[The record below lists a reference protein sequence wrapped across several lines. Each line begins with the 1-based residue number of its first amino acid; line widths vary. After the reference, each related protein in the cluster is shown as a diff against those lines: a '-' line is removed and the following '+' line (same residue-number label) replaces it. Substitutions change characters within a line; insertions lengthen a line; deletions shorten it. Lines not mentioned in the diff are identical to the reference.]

1 MDLSF
6 TKRIAKSG
14 ADLMAGIYATA
25 FDAITVNRYSS
36 STSAAGAVTRDLD
49 ATFDTGARRRPFSGG
64 YDVAVIT
71 GTLANKQYRK
81 YEMVAG
87 TAVTFVPV
95 PNDEV
100 VVEGESWN
108 VVGCSP
114 VDDGGVQITYSLIV
128 VKK

>member
-6 TKRIAKSG
+6 VKRIAKSG
-14 ADLMAGIYATA
+14 ADMIAGIYATA
-25 FDAITVNRYSS
+25 FDAITVNRY
-36 STSAAGAVTRDLD
+36 TTTVDAAGKATRVLSD
-49 ATFDTGARRRPFSGG
+49 TFNTGARRRQFRDG

-81 YEMVAG
+81 YEMANG
-87 TAVTFVPV
+87 NAVTFLPV

-100 VVEGESWN
+100 LVEDEAWN
-108 VVGCSP
+108 VVGCTP
-114 VDDGGVQITYSLIV
+114 VDEGGVQVTYTLIL